1 MNCAKS
7 EKETIIMT
15 ITMERQLI
23 AAAENG
29 DSLKLREALK
39 DIPKAY
45 IDRSVEEDDTLK
57 TATMKAVW
65 NGHTDVLR
73 ILSHHGVNLVEGND
87 CYSYLEGAARGGHY
101 DTVKYLANE
110 ARRYSKASNNDTIKY
125 AVEANINDTVKAAA
139 DANYYNIVHYLI
151 KNYNARIGMLTDGQK
166 TIYQS
171 LYGNNYDLQ
180 YLALEQACKHLGMDS
195 HIVVIKSQK
204 DCITDADKKAYKVI
218 GKSFAVK
225 RSYLNCNSL
234 DATFFYNNEGKATFT
249 YCGYGNPYDSKDK
262 LFAAFE
268 TADKLRMEMDNV
280 LQELVKSEALEEV
293 EQGVDIER

>member
-15 ITMERQLI
+15 KAMERQLI
-23 AAAENG
+23 TAAENG
-29 DSLKLREALK
+29 DSLKLKEALK

-45 IDRSVEEDDTLK
+45 IDRSVEEDNTLK
-57 TATMKAVW
+57 TATIRAVW
-65 NGHTDVLR
+65 NGCTDVLR

-110 ARRYSKASNNDTIKY
+110 ARRYSKVSNNDTIKY
-125 AVEANINDTVKAAA
+125 AIKANINDTVKAAA

-151 KNYNARIGMLTDGQK
+151 KNCDARIDMLTDGQK
-166 TIYQS
+166 AIYRS
-171 LYGNNYDLQ
+171 LYNNNYDLQ
-180 YLALEQACKHLGMDS
+180 YLALEQACEHLGMDS
-195 HIVVIKSQK
+195 HIVVIESQK
-204 DCITDADKKAYKVI
+204 DCITDADKKAYSVI
-218 GKSFAVK
+218 GRPFAVK

-249 YCGYGNPYDSKDK
+249 YCGYENPCDSKDK
-262 LFAAFE
+262 LLAAFE

-293 EQGVDIER
+293 EQDVDIER